1 MNHKIK
7 ASIRVDLTESRHK
20 KVDKVGKFL
29 KINGKRNKSGDIIDF
44 LFNMAIKEIEEKET

>member
-29 KINGKRNKSGDIIDF
+29 KIKGKRNKSGDIIDF